1 MDEKNI
7 EEQVREIILSKLSD
21 VKPEQ
26 VTREARLVDDLG
38 ADSLDLM
45 DMVLALEEKFH
56 IDVGD
61 KVENLKSVD
70 DVINFIEERL
80 K

>member
-7 EEQVREIILSKLSD
+7 EEQVKEIILSKLND